1 MLILLSSLAVFA
13 LAAGSAFSQGTQKG
27 TKFSLPSEIGTL
39 SEEDRSPAAQ
49 KYREKVELL
58 RAAIKE
64 ARHEMVRFHT
74 EQLREPRWSRIQ
86 LWSDITAKSY
96 AAKQETMAAA
106 MELYQ
111 SNPANYAKIGEML
124 FLLLKNESEGDRF
137 EGLSEIAKALI
148 DQRYPDPSLFRLASQ
163 AALAE
168 NRYDLAIDFIKQDSS
183 QSVEQKNVGISLINE
198 LFEKWKI
205 EEAMRE
211 KERQADDL
219 PRVELMTSKGRIV
232 LELFENEAPL
242 AVNAFVY
249 LTERGFYDDKS
260 FFRVLEHFVLQ
271 AGCERG
277 DGTGSAGFT
286 IRGEMG
292 NPNARRHFRGSVGIA
307 LGSDERTKK
316 IDVNSGSAQFYITQ
330 LPQPHMDGNFC
341 VFGRVIEGMDRLGEI
356 KRSDPS
362 AKDEKSKTPAD
373 APDVIVWAKVLRKR
387 DHVYQ
392 VTPLTGQ
399 VDF

>member
-1 MLILLSSLAVFA
+1 MSEKQTLTSYYRPDFLLLGRKSTLLLLSSLAVLAFTASSA
-13 LAAGSAFSQGTQKG
+13 LSQGTQKG
-27 TKFSLPSEIGTL
+27 TKFSLPSDIGTL
-39 SEEDRSPAAQ
+39 SDDDRSPAAQ

-58 RAAIKE
+58 RDAIKE
-64 ARHEMVRFHT
+64 ARQEMVRFHT
-74 EQLREPRWSRIQ
+74 EQLRERRWSRIQ
-86 LWSDITAKSY
+86 LWSDITTKSY

-106 MELYQ
+106 IELYQ

-137 EGLSEIAKALI
+137 EGLSEIAKVLI
-148 DQRYPDPSLFRLASQ
+148 DQHYPDPSLFRLASQ

-168 NRYDLAIDFIKQDSS
+168 NRYDLAIDFITQDPS
-183 QSVEQKNVGISLINE
+183 QSNEQKNLGIGLVNE
-198 LFEKWKI
+198 LFDKWKI

-277 DGTGSAGFT
+277 
-286 IRGEMG
+286 
-292 NPNARRHFRGSVGIA
+292 
-307 LGSDERTKK
+307 ER
-316 IDVNSGSAQFYITQ
+316 
-330 LPQPHMDGNFC
+330 
-341 VFGRVIEGMDRLGEI
+341 DRLG
-356 KRSDPS
+356 RLYYPRRNG
-362 AKDEKSKTPAD
+362 KSKCTSPFSWFRRNRVGVGRTDQEDRRRLRFGTVLYNSTPSTSYGR
-373 APDVIVWAKVLRKR
+373 KLLRLRKSHRR
-387 DHVYQ
+387 DGPIGRNQKVRSKCQ
-392 VTPLTGQ
+392 RREE
-399 VDF
+399 